1 MADEKAPLKLLV
13 EPDEYLCTWLLPGLD
28 GVESEYHGALEL
40 QAGRQPVGSVYGDI
54 PIRWTATVTGQRSAG
69 FPQQI
74 QLPHLRARL
83 ANGYDVDLVNA
94 SITYWSEE
102 HGHISASSATV
113 GVPSGPRGFGRKISS
128 DPGDEEQTANES
140 VVPTYSRVSAQVGA
154 LDAVSGASPFSG
166 WMFPKGGE
174 GRHLEGDWTV
184 SGNPESSQEWRD
196 DDVTVRSEYD
206 AGVSIGNPYAF
217 RFVVSPVVRF
227 ESRES
232 FTVRDWVDR
241 WIIPLRRIVSIAT
254 GDAQP
259 LTYLAVDAS
268 GVDEPH
274 KRTHGRRQVYGSGIT
289 QEPYQS
295 DHASVRKSSTS
306 VHIAVDGLS
315 LLDMLRRWQGLE
327 DDHHPLI
334 ETYGTMLSAT
344 DEHPRSRF
352 LLLVQ
357 ALEGLYGHETIAAY
371 AERKEHHTEER
382 KTLIEAL
389 QGADILNSQQ
399 LRFLKKNLA
408 KQPLRGLDEAL
419 RHLLHELPVDLTPQL
434 SDCKLLTGYLA
445 EAQGPEAQRVA
456 YALSRVRNDLAHG
469 NQGFDAYDLH
479 ETVRVLERIVRAHA
493 LRLLG
498 CPESVLERVCNLDP

>member
-1 MADEKAPLKLLV
+1 MAEEKPPLKLLV
-13 EPDEYLCTWLLPGLD
+13 EPDEYLCTWLLPGPN
-28 GVESEYHGALEL
+28 GGESEHAGALDL
-40 QAGRQPVGSVYGDI
+40 RANRPPTGSVYGNI
-54 PIRWTATVTGQRSAG
+54 PIQWNETATGQRSAG
-69 FPQQI
+69 FPQEI
-74 QLPHLRARL
+74 QLPRLRARL
-83 ANGYDVDLVNA
+83 ANGHDVDLIDA
-94 SITYWSEE
+94 SITYWFPE
-102 HGHISASSATV
+102 HGRISAGTAIV
-113 GVPSGPRGFGRKISS
+113 GAPEGLRGFGTKIAWEVQ
-128 DPGDEEQTANES
+128 DEEQAANQS

-154 LDAVSGASPFSG
+154 LDAVAGAAPFSG
-166 WMFPKGGE
+166 WTFPKGGE

-184 SGNPESSQEWRD
+184 SGNPDSSQKWSD
-196 DDVTVRSEYD
+196 DDVTVRLEYD
-206 AGVSIGNPYAF
+206 AGIGIGNAYAF
-217 RFVVSPVVRF
+217 RFVVSPVVRI
-227 ESRES
+227 ESREAL
-232 FTVRDWVDR
+232 TVRDWVDR
-241 WIIPLRRIVSIAT
+241 WIVPLRRIVSIAT

-268 GVDEPH
+268 GVDRQ
-274 KRTHGRRQVYGSGIT
+274 RTHQRRQVYGSGIT

-295 DHASVRKSSTS
+295 DHAAVRKSSTA

-334 ETYGTMLSAT
+334 ETYGAMLSAT

-357 ALEGLYGHETIAAY
+357 ALEGLHGHETAAAY
-371 AERKEHHTEER
+371 EERKNHHTEER

-389 QGADILNSQQ
+389 QDADILNSQQ
-399 LRFLKKNLA
+399 LKFVKKNLT
-408 KQPLRGLDEAL
+408 KNPPRGLNEAL
-419 RHLLHELPVDLTPQL
+419 HHLLGELPVDLTPRL
-434 SDCKLLTGYLA
+434 AACKLLTNYLT

-469 NQGFDAYDLH
+469 NKGFDAYDLH

-498 CPESVLERVCNLDP
+498 CPEPVLERVCNLDQ